1 MCIRDSHQ
9 AGGAPPRIVQTGSLR
24 PDVAGEVTET
34 MLKLN
39 RFRLP
44 AALLLAAALCPAQD
58 YVDRVVDKV
67 VERARREFDVPG
79 IAVAIVKDGNVV
91 LAKGY
96 GVRKL
101 GEPAPV
107 TAQSLFRIASNTKAF
122 TTAALAMLVD
132 QRRIVPADPV
142 TQHMPGFQL
151 YDPYVTREMTI
162 RDLLTHRSGLGL
174 GAGDLMFF
182 PPGNLGRDEIIRR
195 LRFIKPATS
204 FRSAYAYDNL
214 LYIVAGQLI
223 PAVTGKSW
231 DDFVRD
237 RIFAPLGMTNTFTDV
252 AALKKGRDVA
262 TPHNDLSGR
271 LEALPQEDM
280 DSSAP
285 AGAIITCVADLA
297 KWMIVQLNGGSFGN
311 ARLFSAAQAREM
323 WFAQTVLPIEE
334 LPQDS
339 PAAFAATQL
348 NFHAYGLGWDLRDY
362 RGKKLVGH
370 TGMLSGYV
378 SRTALVPELKLG
390 IVILTNQEVTAAHAA
405 IANTVI
411 DHYLGVPDADW
422 VAAYSARLKKERA
435 EGEAAVKK
443 AAGQRNPNTR
453 PALSLASYAGRY
465 RDAWYGDMRI
475 EEHGGHLSIYFTHP
489 PDLAGDLEHWQ
500 YDTFV
505 ARWKNR
511 TLDADAYVTFTLK
524 PDGTIDEMRMKAVS
538 PLTDFSFDFQDLL
551 FRPVAINVAPK

>member
-1 MCIRDSHQ
+1 M
-9 AGGAPPRIVQTGSLR
+9 
-24 PDVAGEVTET
+24 
-34 MLKLN
+34 LN

-44 AALLLAAALCPAQD
+44 AAVLVRVLLAVLAAAALCPAQE
-58 YVDRVVDKV
+58 YVDRVV
-67 VERARREFDVPG
+67 ERARKEFDVPG
-79 IAVAIVKDGNVV
+79 IAVAIVKDGHVV

-96 GVRKL
+96 GVRKQ
-101 GEPAPV
+101 GEAALV

-132 QRRIVPADPV
+132 ERKIRWDDPV
-142 TQHMPGFQL
+142 TEHMPAFQL

-182 PPGNLGRDEIIRR
+182 PPGDLGRDEIVKR

-237 RIFAPLGMTNTFTDV
+237 RIFLPLGMTNTFTDV
-252 AALKKGRDVA
+252 AALKGAKDVA
-262 TPHNDLSGR
+262 TPHNTLSGK
-271 LEALPQEDM
+271 LAALPQEDM

-297 KWMIVQLNGGSFGN
+297 KWMTVQVNGGVVGKT
-311 ARLFSAAQAREM
+311 RLFSAAQSKEM
-323 WFAQTVLPIEE
+323 WSAQTILPIDE
-334 LPQDS
+334 LSTGELSEDAA
-339 PAAFAATQL
+339 AAFTAAQP
-348 NFHAYGLGWDLRDY
+348 NFHAYGLGWDLHDY
-362 RGKKLVGH
+362 RGKRLVGH

-378 SRTALVPELKLG
+378 SRTALIPELKLG

-405 IANTVI
+405 IANTVM

-422 VAAYSARLKKERA
+422 VAAYAARLKKQRA
-435 EGEAAVKK
+435 DGEEAVKK
-443 AAGQRNPNTR
+443 AAGKRNPNTR
-453 PALSLASYAGRY
+453 PALPLATYAGRY

-475 EEHGGHLSIYFTHP
+475 EENAGKLSIHFSHT

-511 TLDADAYVTFTLK
+511 TLDADAYVTFSLK
-524 PDGTIDEMRMKAVS
+524 PDGTIDEVRMAAVS

-551 FRPVAINVAPK
+551 FRPVAMNAPPK

>member
-1 MCIRDSHQ
+1 M
-9 AGGAPPRIVQTGSLR
+9 
-24 PDVAGEVTET
+24 
-34 MLKLN
+34 LN
-39 RFRLP
+39 RYRLP
-44 AALLLAAALCPAQD
+44 AVLLLATALCPAQD
-58 YVDRVVDKV
+58 SVEKVVDQV
-67 VERARREFDVPG
+67 AERARREFDVPG
-79 IAVAIVKDGNVV
+79 IAVAIVKDGNIV

-96 GVRKL
+96 GVRRQ
-101 GEPAPV
+101 GESAPV

-132 QRRIVPADPV
+132 EGKIRWDDPV
-142 TQHMPGFQL
+142 TEHMPGFQL

-237 RIFAPLGMTNTFTDV
+237 RIFTPLGMTNTFTDV
-252 AALKKGRDVA
+252 RALKNGKDVA
-262 TPHNDLSGR
+262 TPHNDLSGK

-297 KWMIVQLNGGSFGN
+297 KWMTVQLNGGAFGN
-311 ARLFSAAQAREM
+311 GRLFSAAQSREM
-323 WFAQTVLPIEE
+323 WSAQTILPIEE
-334 LPQDS
+334 LPKDS
-339 PAAFAATQL
+339 PAVFAATQP

-370 TGMLSGYV
+370 TGALSGFV

-411 DHYLGVPDADW
+411 DRYLGVPDADW
-422 VAAYSARLKKERA
+422 VAAYSARLKKQRA
-435 EGEAAVKK
+435 EGEEAVRK
-443 AAGQRNPNTR
+443 AAGQRNPNTK
-453 PALSLASYAGRY
+453 PALPLASYAGRY
-465 RDAWYGDMRI
+465 RDAWYGDMLI
-475 EEHGGHLSIYFTHP
+475 EEHAGKLSIYFSQT

-524 PDGTIDEMRMKAVS
+524 PDGTIDEVRMKAVS

-551 FRPVAINVAPK
+551 FRPVAIDAPPK